1 MNGKEESPGYIET
14 ILNEL
19 QGKTPLNAGCLPE
32 TEMEEGGGFQL
43 TCHLSFSLWFFFD
56 QEISLI
62 SKISCQG

>member
-32 TEMEEGGGFQL
+32 TEMEVGGGFQL
-43 TCHLSFSLWFFFD
+43 TVISHCPFGFSLTRRY
-56 QEISLI
+56 L
-62 SKISCQG
+62 

>member
-32 TEMEEGGGFQL
+32 TEMEVGEFPTHRSSPVFPFAL
-43 TCHLSFSLWFFFD
+43 L
-56 QEISLI
+56 
-62 SKISCQG
+62 